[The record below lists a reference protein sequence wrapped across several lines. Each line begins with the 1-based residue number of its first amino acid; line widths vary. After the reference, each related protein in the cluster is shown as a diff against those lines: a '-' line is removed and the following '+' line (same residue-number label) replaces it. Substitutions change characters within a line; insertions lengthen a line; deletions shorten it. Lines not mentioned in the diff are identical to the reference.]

1 MVPICSET
9 LPKCVKTADHCH
21 CHDTGLPVLGEID
34 EPGFLEGGD
43 YFAAGEDLALV
54 GVGLRS
60 NIEACEQL
68 MNRDWLGT
76 DRLAVV
82 RDDFEQHQVSSIHL
96 CSNTCWPYRQDPI
109 WLACQWSSPANLFVL
124 LLLTTLRHT
133 VCGHSLKGGSV
144 PENCLFSKTRYES
157 AGVCIQ

>member
-1 MVPICSET
+1 M
-9 LPKCVKTADHCH
+9 
-21 CHDTGLPVLGEID
+21 GEIE

-76 DRLAVV
+76 ERLAVV
-82 RDDFEQHQVSSIHL
+82 RDDFEQHQVNSCQFCCKISRPVML
-96 CSNTCWPYRQDPI
+96 FT
-109 WLACQWSSPANLFVL
+109 WLQCQL
-124 LLLTTLRHT
+124 L
-133 VCGHSLKGGSV
+133 
-144 PENCLFSKTRYES
+144 
-157 AGVCIQ
+157 

>member
-1 MVPICSET
+1 MV
-9 LPKCVKTADHCH
+9 
-21 CHDTGLPVLGEID
+21 GEIE

-82 RDDFEQHQVSSIHL
+82 RDDFEQHQVRCLHNCIKTCRLELHCLHGLPMPDVGVPVWMYVCLCVVLSVGHAAML
-96 CSNTCWPYRQDPI
+96 CSTSQ
-109 WLACQWSSPANLFVL
+109 LAVINHCNMAVL
-124 LLLTTLRHT
+124 AYQLTT
-133 VCGHSLKGGSV
+133 SQS
-144 PENCLFSKTRYES
+144 
-157 AGVCIQ
+157 IQF

>member
-1 MVPICSET
+1 MLLHSY
-9 LPKCVKTADHCH
+9 A
-21 CHDTGLPVLGEID
+21 GLPVLGDIE

-82 RDDFEQHQVSSIHL
+82 RDDFEQHQVIH
-96 CSNTCWPYRQDPI
+96 C
-109 WLACQWSSPANLFVL
+109 
-124 LLLTTLRHT
+124 
-133 VCGHSLKGGSV
+133 
-144 PENCLFSKTRYES
+144 
-157 AGVCIQ
+157 

>member
-1 MVPICSET
+1 MKHFAILSVMHHQHGHLQIGCYIIKLYCASVSVSVAKICLFHAS
-9 LPKCVKTADHCH
+9 
-21 CHDTGLPVLGEID
+21 GLPVVGEIE

-82 RDDFEQHQVSSIHL
+82 RDDFEQHQVSSLHVSIK
-96 CSNTCWPYRQDPI
+96 SCW
-109 WLACQWSSPANLFVL
+109 L
-124 LLLTTLRHT
+124 
-133 VCGHSLKGGSV
+133 
-144 PENCLFSKTRYES
+144 
-157 AGVCIQ
+157 